1 MERMN
6 FATVHQSVLLTEA
19 LEGLRVRSGG
29 VYLDATLGGGGHTR
43 AMLEASAP
51 EGRVYGVDRDPAA
64 LRRAEASLAE
74 FGGRF
79 RGVHGN
85 FAELIS
91 LAQEAGLASVDG
103 VLMDL
108 GVSSDQLDTPER
120 GFSFRFAG
128 PLDMRMD
135 PTRGVSAGEWLA
147 SHSEEEIA
155 DTVYRLGEERQ
166 SRRIARAVVRARDAG
181 ELETTLDLADTVERA
196 VGGRKGARIHP
207 ATRTFQALRMAVNE
221 ELESVERGVEAALR
235 LLKTGGRLAVITFH
249 SLEDRLVKQIFRRHE
264 GREESLY
271 EGGSVWRGE
280 EPRGIR
286 VTRKPVTASEAE
298 CSLNPRARSA
308 KLRILEKGDA
318 I

>member
-1 MERMN
+1 MVA
-6 FATVHQSVLLTEA
+6 ATVHLSVLLPEA
-19 LEGLRVRSGG
+19 LEGLRVKAGG
-29 VYLDATLGGGGHTR
+29 VYIDATLGGAGHTR
-43 AMLEASAP
+43 ALLEACAP
-51 EGRVYGVDRDPAA
+51 DGRVYGVDRDPAA
-64 LRRAEASLAE
+64 LARAGETLAD

-79 RGVHGN
+79 RGLHGN
-85 FAELIS
+85 FADVEA
-91 LAQEAGLASVDG
+91 LARDAGVAPVDG

-120 GFSFRFAG
+120 GFSFRFEG

-135 PTRGVSAGEWLA
+135 PTRGVSAAEWLA
-147 SHSEEEIA
+147 AHTEEEIA
-155 DTVYRLGEERQ
+155 DTIYQLGEERQ
-166 SRRIARAVVRARDAG
+166 SRRIARAVVKAREAG
-181 ELETTLDLADTVERA
+181 DLNTTSDLAEVVERA

-221 ELESVERGVEAALR
+221 ELESIERGVESALR
-235 LLKTGGRLAVITFH
+235 LLKDGGRLAVITFH

-286 VTRKPVTASEAE
+286 VTRKPVTASDAE
-298 CSLNPRARSA
+298 CAVNPRARSA
-308 KLRILEKGDA
+308 KLRILEKGETS
-318 I
+318 

>member
-1 MERMN
+1 MVA
-6 FATVHQSVLLTEA
+6 ATVHLSVLLPEA
-19 LEGLRVRSGG
+19 LEGLRVKAGG
-29 VYLDATLGGGGHTR
+29 VYIDATLGGAGHTR
-43 AMLEASAP
+43 ALLEACAP
-51 EGRVYGVDRDPAA
+51 DGRVYGVDRDPAA
-64 LRRAEASLAE
+64 LARAGETLAD
-74 FGGRF
+74 FGDRF
-79 RGVHGN
+79 RGLHGN
-85 FAELIS
+85 FADVEA
-91 LAQEAGLASVDG
+91 LARDAGVASVDG

-120 GFSFRFAG
+120 GFSFRFEG

-135 PTRGVSAGEWLA
+135 PTRGVSAAEWLA
-147 SHSEEEIA
+147 AHTEEEIA
-155 DTVYRLGEERQ
+155 DTIYQLGEERQ
-166 SRRIARAVVRARDAG
+166 SRRIARAVVKAREAG
-181 ELETTLDLADTVERA
+181 DLNTTSDLAEVVERA

-221 ELESVERGVEAALR
+221 ELESIERGVESALR
-235 LLKTGGRLAVITFH
+235 LLKDGGRLAVITFH

-298 CSLNPRARSA
+298 CAVNSRARSA
-308 KLRILEKGDA
+308 KLRILEKGETS
-318 I
+318 